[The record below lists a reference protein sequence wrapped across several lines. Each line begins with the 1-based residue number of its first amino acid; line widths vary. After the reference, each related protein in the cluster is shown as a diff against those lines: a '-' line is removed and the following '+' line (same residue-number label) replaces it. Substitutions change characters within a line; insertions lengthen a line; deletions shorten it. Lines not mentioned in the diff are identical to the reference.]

1 MKRKI
6 WSQPHFTLI
15 ELLISISIIAIL
27 INLLLPA
34 FSKSKG
40 RARYVRW
47 MAFNR
52 QCSND
57 PTCTINFNF
66 QEGKGYILNNSA
78 VGNEQ
83 KGFDVK
89 KYHGIVKEGIGII
102 PDGASK
108 ILENPQWTQGRWWGD
123 KRALQF
129 DGTSTYIEVD
139 QVKHI
144 DYGDEDNFTILVWI
158 KFDRLRKWDGIFAK
172 SYMAKPPKG
181 YGQYD
186 MYFDGS
192 TYDNS
197 TAAGQF
203 EVDVCKTCIGFDDV
217 CEDGSRNVRLDMV
230 NWFHLV
236 LRNRHENGNQ
246 TVDVFF
252 NGKKLVHRATNFYQ
266 AILSKCDARLII
278 GALRFRRDNG
288 SGNPTKEGSI
298 GCHFK
303 GKIDEFLIYGRAL
316 SDKEIL
322 GHWQMGAEHF

>member
-1 MKRKI
+1 MNRRPG
-6 WSQPHFTLI
+6 STPNFTLI
-15 ELLISISIIAIL
+15 ELLVTISIIAIL

-34 FSKSKG
+34 FSKS
-40 RARYVRW
+40 RARARFVRW

-66 QEGKGYILNNSA
+66 QEGKGHIVKNSA

-83 KGFDVK
+83 KGFNVK
-89 KYHGIVKEGIGII
+89 SYRGIVKYGHGII
-102 PDGASK
+102 PDGTDNIVK
-108 ILENPQWTQGRWWGD
+108 NPQWTKGRWWGD

-129 DGTSTYIEVD
+129 DGFGTYLEID

-144 DYGDEDNFTILVWI
+144 DYGEEDNFTVLIWV
-158 KFDRLRKWDGIFAK
+158 KFDRLRKWDGVFAK
-172 SYMAKPPKG
+172 SYMARPPRG

-192 TYDNS
+192 SYDQS
-197 TAAGQF
+197 TARGQF
-203 EVDVCKTCIGFDDV
+203 EVDVCRKCIGFDDI
-217 CEDGSRNVRLDMV
+217 CEDGTKNVRLNNTD
-230 NWFHLV
+230 WFHLV
-236 LRNRHENGNQ
+236 LRNRFVKGKQ

-266 AILSKCDARLII
+266 ATLTKCDARLIV
-278 GALRFRRDNG
+278 GALRFRRDNRY
-288 SGNPTKEGSI
+288 GNPTKEGSI

-303 GKIDEFLIYGRAL
+303 GKVDEFLIYGRAL
-316 SDKEIL
+316 SDKEIF
-322 GHWQMGAEHF
+322 GHWQMGAEHS